1 MAITLNWDHVGRKA
15 WAVAGGWLG
24 NAERLLADQP
34 EASEH
39 GFLALTRGVSEI
51 LGGGN
56 IEQGLANLEQAI
68 EIARR
73 HGDRDVEMIARVG
86 IGRGLIKSGE
96 VERGLQLLDEASA
109 SAVCGELRP
118 FSTGLIYCITIS
130 SSQDLGDYRRAAEWT
145 EEANRWCDQLEVS
158 GFPGACRLH
167 RAEAMRLRGDWEG
180 AERQAQAAC
189 DELQDFERAITGGGY
204 YEIGEIRRRQG
215 NFAGAE
221 EAYARAN
228 ELGRSP
234 EPGISLLR
242 LAQGKVDAASAGIR
256 RTLAETDDPL
266 ARLRRLP
273 AQVEVAIASGDL
285 ATAQAAAE
293 EMDSIIDA
301 YTIGGR
307 RAPAFDGALHLAR
320 GRIAFAEGD
329 DAAAIALLQRAR
341 DDWQDVGAPYETA
354 QARLA
359 LGIAFRR
366 SGDEHAATAEIEAAL
381 AAFERL
387 GARLD
392 EAQCRDLLGKVDAAR
407 TFLFTDIVGSTELL
421 GTLGEDKWKRLLTRH
436 NEIVRDGIVSGGGE
450 VIKNTGDGFF
460 ASFDDPKSAVDAA
473 IAIQRALDDEI
484 VAPDVRIGAHSGG
497 AFRTGAGLLGLRG
510 RGRAPRRPDRRGRGR
525 RRDPRQPRDARR
537 RRLGV
542 PRLRPAQREPQGLRG
557 ARRGRLGRLALSATA
572 RKARARTARSSASRP
587 AGTTRDSSVS

>member
-1 MAITLNWDHVGRKA
+1 MPAVSQVVDSRMEGREAALLHAWRSAYDAYSAADRAELTADDLELYADAAWWTGKIEEAIAMRERAYTGFTAAGDRRRAARMAITLNWDHVGRKA

-24 NAERLLADQP
+24 NAERLLADLP
-34 EASEH
+34 DASEH
-39 GFLALTRGVSEI
+39 GFLELTRGVSEI

-56 IEQGLANLEQAI
+56 IQQGLAHLEQAI
-68 EIARR
+68 ELARR
-73 HGDRDVEMIARVG
+73 YGDRDVEMIARVG
-86 IGRGLIKSGE
+86 TGRGLIKSGE

-145 EEANRWCDQLEVS
+145 EEANRWCDRLEVS

-189 DELQDFERAITGGGY
+189 DELQDFERALTGGGH

-242 LAQGKVDAASAGIR
+242 LAQGKVDAAAAGIR
-256 RTLAETDDPL
+256 RTLAETSDPL

-273 AQVEVAIASGDL
+273 AQVEVAIATRDL
-285 ATAQAAAE
+285 PTAKAAAE
-293 EMDSIIDA
+293 EMDSIIDT
-301 YTIGGR
+301 YMIGGR

-329 DAAAIALLQRAR
+329 DAAAVALLHRAR

-366 SGDEHAATAEIEAAL
+366 GGDEHAATAEIEAAL
-381 AAFERL
+381 ATFERL

-407 TFLFTDIVGSTELL
+407 TFLFTD
-421 GTLGEDKWKRLLTRH
+421 
-436 NEIVRDGIVSGGGE
+436 
-450 VIKNTGDGFF
+450 
-460 ASFDDPKSAVDAA
+460 
-473 IAIQRALDDEI
+473 
-484 VAPDVRIGAHSGG
+484 
-497 AFRTGAGLLGLRG
+497 
-510 RGRAPRRPDRRGRGR
+510 
-525 RRDPRQPRDARR
+525 
-537 RRLGV
+537 
-542 PRLRPAQREPQGLRG
+542 
-557 ARRGRLGRLALSATA
+557 
-572 RKARARTARSSASRP
+572 
-587 AGTTRDSSVS
+587 